1 MRKNGSLRRRDGR
14 GWKGDCKGEEIIG
27 AGVGGMVGGGGG
39 KGAGGG
45 GMVGGGRGW

>member
-1 MRKNGSLRRRDGR
+1 MKEEWELEEER
-14 GWKGDCKGEEIIG
+14 GWKGDCKGGERIG

-45 GMVGGGRGW
+45 GW